1 MTTILLTP
9 SPGCWFTDLV
19 TANTTKLCLQDA
31 SLPTTPVL
39 PSSVSR
45 MLVNITVFSVSRTA
59 ETVGFVFRIVIY

>member
-19 TANTTKLCLQDA
+19 TTNTTKLCLQDA